1 MLGYRRGRLQ
11 WLGTAGARLDDGL
24 TWLPCR
30 LLALSLGQLG
40 PALRDGASDPSPN
53 AGVSQAAYAH
63 AVGLQLGG
71 INYYDGI
78 ERGKPLLNPSG
89 RSADQ
94 EGIQAMLKASQ
105 RCVLLW
111 LAISGFWAFLAQ

>member
-11 WLGTAGARLDDGL
+11 WLGTAGARLDDAL

-30 LLALSLGQLG
+30 LLAVSLGQLG

-63 AVGLQLGG
+63 ALGLQLGG
-71 INYYDGI
+71 VNHYGGV
-78 ERGKPLLNPSG
+78 EKAKPLLNPSG
-89 RSADQ
+89 RPTDARGVKD
-94 EGIQAMLKASQ
+94 ILKTNERLA
-105 RCVLLW
+105 LLW
-111 LAISGFWAFLAQ
+111 LVISGVVAVLTQ

>member
-1 MLGYRRGRLQ
+1 M
-11 WLGTAGARLDDGL
+11 DDGL

-63 AVGLQLGG
+63 ALGLQLGG
-71 INYYDGI
+71 LNRYSGI
-78 ERGKPLLNPSG
+78 EKAKPLLNPGG
-89 RSADQ
+89 RAADQ
-94 EGIQAMLKASQ
+94 QGVKAILNATQ
-105 RCVLLW
+105 RSVLLW
-111 LAISGFWAFLAQ
+111 LGVSGVVALLA

>member
-63 AVGLQLGG
+63 ALGLQLGG
-71 INYYDGI
+71 LNRYGGI
-78 ERGKPLLNPSG
+78 EKVKPLLNPSG
-89 RSADQ
+89 RAADQ
-94 EGIQAMLKASQ
+94 TGVQAILKASQ
-105 RCVLLW
+105 RCALLW
-111 LAISGFWAFLAQ
+111 LGISGLVALLA